1 MSKEKNQKFT
11 KLHKF
16 LFTDEKFKNMKSKS
30 KLLYAI
36 ITERQSLSL
45 NDVKKNKDQSQFL
58 DENKR
63 LFSIYSNSDL
73 KNLLNVSEP
82 TIIKLKKE
90 LIRNGLLEEMRIANS
105 CNRLYP
111 KKPYDEYFYANDI
124 DEFYRLPH
132 ALFDN
137 ALYNEMSADSIIAY
151 ACYLSRAE
159 YSAYKKQF
167 FDKDNNLYFVYTNEE
182 LANLLNV
189 DRRKISKIKNELCFY
204 NLLKVKPSNR
214 ADFLYINLPKP
225 SYDKELK
232 KMHIGNL
239 KKCTLGTK
247 KNAHWELKKM
257 YTSNTDLSNTDLSN
271 TDLSNTTTKQDDYFK
286 TNVKEETKTSGSSL
300 NINNENQNLLNQI
313 RNELNIKLT
322 KQYQK
327 RLIDLFNNF
336 DKDIIEYAIEY
347 TSLNA
352 DSPKQY
358 LVRILENWINADIK
372 TVEQAKSFKQV
383 TKSKQKLESK
393 EMTPQW
399 LLDRKEQDNKENE
412 MTINQKDYEY
422 YQNVKH
428 ELDNLIKDEF
438 EKDLQEIDGL
448 NNDVKAICDVE
459 LNKLSEEEKQECFEN
474 KEEFI
479 NKKLEM
485 VREVAKFKKELHQK
499 WGE

>member
-1 MSKEKNQKFT
+1 MT
-11 KLHKF
+11 
-16 LFTDEKFKNMKSKS
+16 
-30 KLLYAI
+30 
-36 ITERQSLSL
+36 R
-45 NDVKKNKDQSQFL
+45 
-58 DENKR
+58 
-63 LFSIYSNSDL
+63 
-73 KNLLNVSEP
+73 
-82 TIIKLKKE
+82 
-90 LIRNGLLEEMRIANS
+90 
-105 CNRLYP
+105 
-111 KKPYDEYFYANDI
+111 
-124 DEFYRLPH
+124 
-132 ALFDN
+132 
-137 ALYNEMSADSIIAY
+137 
-151 ACYLSRAE
+151 
-159 YSAYKKQF
+159 
-167 FDKDNNLYFVYTNEE
+167 
-182 LANLLNV
+182 
-189 DRRKISKIKNELCFY
+189 
-204 NLLKVKPSNR
+204 
-214 ADFLYINLPKP
+214 
-225 SYDKELK
+225 
-232 KMHIGNL
+232 NL

-257 YTSNTDLSNTDLSN
+257 HTSNTDLSN

-358 LVRILENWINADIK
+358 LVRILENWINANIK